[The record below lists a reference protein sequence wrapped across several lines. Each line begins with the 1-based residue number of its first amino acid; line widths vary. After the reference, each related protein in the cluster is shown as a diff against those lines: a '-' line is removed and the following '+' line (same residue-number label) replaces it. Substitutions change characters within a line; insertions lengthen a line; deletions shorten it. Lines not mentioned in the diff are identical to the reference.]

1 MTVYQPLRRYITYP
15 GIPVGVVGIGGLG
28 LIVNLLLGAN
38 LVGHMAIKFAHH
50 MGAYVTV
57 FSSSADKEKEAKAM
71 GADRFVVC
79 TDKQAMKDMQATQVS
94 VCNYQIILLLT

>member
-1 MTVYQPLRRYITYP
+1 
-15 GIPVGVVGIGGLG
+15 
-28 LIVNLLLGAN
+28 
-38 LVGHMAIKFAHH
+38 MAIKFAHH

-94 VCNYQIILLLT
+94 VCNYQIILTFN